1 MWYVKTTLEE
11 EKEYCSR
18 RTNVLIFVQYLEKEN
33 EDSDIMFAPKYRE
46 EDYNIFQDIKTV
58 TALNDDFMR
67 EFF

>member
-1 MWYVKTTLEE
+1 M
-11 EKEYCSR
+11 
-18 RTNVLIFVQYLEKEN
+18 IFVQYLEKEN

>member
-1 MWYVKTTLEE
+1 MEE